1 VWQHRHRHR
10 ESAPAPFGQGMLGQ
24 MGNAILHLPRK
35 RKGCVWRISKTL
47 LGRPQLLPPLVSGHE
62 PTPTQNRT
70 PPFLFSSFP
79 TPFTKL
85 LCWVKRFW
93 LSGWNHV
100 SLLILI
106 FFYAVENLIVKWS
119 LNPGLPNNPLIISL
133 FLI

>member
-1 VWQHRHRHR
+1 
-10 ESAPAPFGQGMLGQ
+10 
-24 MGNAILHLPRK
+24 
-35 RKGCVWRISKTL
+35 

>member
-1 VWQHRHRHR
+1 MHASNICKTCKVEVKCGSTDTESRHRPH
-10 ESAPAPFGQGMLGQ
+10 
-24 MGNAILHLPRK
+24 
-35 RKGCVWRISKTL
+35 
-47 LGRPQLLPPLVSGHE
+47 LGRACSGKWAMQYCICPESEKAVFGEFQKPYWDGHNFCLLLFPGHE

-106 FFYAVENLIVKWS
+106 FFYAVENLIVK
-119 LNPGLPNNPLIISL
+119 
-133 FLI
+133 